1 MAQKVKPNAI
11 RLGITT
17 TWSSRWFLNKNTK
30 FFLEE
35 DLMIREFIRERL
47 KDAGIVSIDIE
58 RASETIRVSI
68 RAARPGLI
76 IGRGGKG
83 IEEMKE
89 KLLRNLKKLR
99 IANSIPTKF
108 TLNVNV
114 EELKRTEIAAA
125 VLGQQIATDLERRQP
140 YRKVMKRA
148 IENTMQNRD
157 IKGIK
162 IKLSGRLN
170 GAEISRTE
178 WLAKGRMPLSTL
190 RANIDYAE
198 ATSFN
203 TYGTIGVKVWLY
215 KGEIFDSKVKN
226 TKK

>member
-1 MAQKVKPNAI
+1 MAQKVNPNAF

-17 TWSSRWFLNKNTK
+17 TWSSRWFLNRNTK

-35 DLMIREFIRERL
+35 DLAIREFIRERL
-47 KDAGIVSIDIE
+47 KEAGIVSIDIE
-58 RASETIRVSI
+58 RASDTIRVSI

-89 KLLRNLKKLR
+89 KLLRSLKKLR
-99 IANSIPTKF
+99 VANKIPTNF
-108 TLNVNV
+108 AFNLNV
-114 EELKRTEIAAA
+114 EELKRTEIASA

-140 YRKVMKRA
+140 YRKIMKRA
-148 IENTMQNRD
+148 IENAMQNRD

-203 TYGTIGVKVWLY
+203 TYGTIGIKVWLY
-215 KGEIFDSKVKN
+215 KGEVFD
-226 TKK
+226 TKTDTRK

>member
-1 MAQKVKPNAI
+1 MAQKVKPNAF
-11 RLGITT
+11 RLGVTT
-17 TWSSRWFLNKNTK
+17 NWSSRWFLNRNTK

-35 DLMIREFIRERL
+35 DLAIREFIRERL

-58 RASETIRVSI
+58 RASDTIRVSI

-89 KLLRNLKKLR
+89 KLLRSLRKLR
-99 IANSIPTKF
+99 VANKIPTNF
-108 TLNVNV
+108 VLNLNV

-125 VLGQQIATDLERRQP
+125 VIAQQIATDLERRQP
-140 YRKVMKRA
+140 YRKLMKRA
-148 IENTMQNRD
+148 IENAMQNRD

-170 GAEISRTE
+170 GAEISRAE

-203 TYGTIGVKVWLY
+203 TYGTIGIKVWLY
-215 KGEIFDSKVKN
+215 KGEIFDSVKQ
-226 TKK
+226 KSRK

>member
-11 RLGITT
+11 RLGITCA
-17 TWSSRWFLNKNTK
+17 WSSRWFLNRNTK

-47 KDAGIVSIDIE
+47 KEAGIVSIDIE

-89 KLLRNLKKLR
+89 KLLKNLKKLR
-99 IANSIPTKF
+99 IKNNVPTKF
-108 TLNVNV
+108 SFNINV
-114 EELKRTEIAAA
+114 EELKRTEIASA

-140 YRKVMKRA
+140 YRKIMKRA
-148 IENTMQNRD
+148 IENAMQNRE

-215 KGEIFDSKVKN
+215 KGEIFDSKTKN
-226 TKK
+226 KK

>member
-1 MAQKVKPNAI
+1 MAQKVNPNAF
-11 RLGITT
+11 RLGVTT

-35 DLMIREFIRERL
+35 DLAIREFIRERL
-47 KDAGIVSIDIE
+47 KEAGIVSIDIE
-58 RASETIRVSI
+58 RASDTIRVSI

-89 KLLRNLKKLR
+89 KLLRSLKKLR
-99 IANSIPTKF
+99 MVNKIPTNF
-108 TLNVNV
+108 AFNLNV
-114 EELKRTEIAAA
+114 EELKRTEIASA
-125 VLGQQIATDLERRQP
+125 VVAQQMATDLERRQP
-140 YRKVMKRA
+140 YRKLMKRA
-148 IENTMQNRD
+148 IENAMQNRD

-203 TYGTIGVKVWLY
+203 SYGTIGIKVWLY
-215 KGEIFDSKVKN
+215 KGDIFDAK
-226 TKK
+226 TKPRK

>member
-17 TWSSRWFLNKNTK
+17 TWSSRWFLNRNTR

-68 RAARPGLI
+68 QAARPGLI

-99 IANSIPTKF
+99 VKNNIPTNF
-108 TLNVNV
+108 AFNVNV

-125 VLGQQIATDLERRQP
+125 VMGQQIATDLERRQP
-140 YRKVMKRA
+140 YRKLMKRA
-148 IENTMQNRD
+148 IENAMQNRD
-157 IKGIK
+157 IKGVK

-215 KGEIFDSKVKN
+215 KGEIFDTKAKN
-226 TKK
+226 KK

>member
-1 MAQKVKPNAI
+1 MAQKVNPNAF

-17 TWSSRWFLNKNTK
+17 TWSSRWFLNRNTR

-35 DLMIREFIRERL
+35 DLAIREFIRERL
-47 KDAGIVSIDIE
+47 KEAGIVSIDIE
-58 RASETIRVSI
+58 RASDTIRVSI

-89 KLLRNLKKLR
+89 KLLRSLKKLR
-99 IANSIPTKF
+99 VANKVPTNF
-108 TLNVNV
+108 ALNLNV
-114 EELKRTEIAAA
+114 EELKRTEIASA

-140 YRKVMKRA
+140 YRKIMKRA
-148 IENTMQNRD
+148 IENAMQNRD

-170 GAEISRTE
+170 GAEISRVE

-203 TYGTIGVKVWLY
+203 TYGTIGIKVWLY
-215 KGEIFDSKVKN
+215 KGEIFD
-226 TKK
+226 TKTEGRK

>member
-1 MAQKVKPNAI
+1 MAQKVNPNAF

-17 TWSSRWFLNKNTK
+17 TWSSRWFLNRNTK

-35 DLMIREFIRERL
+35 DLAIREFIRERL
-47 KDAGIVSIDIE
+47 KEAGIVSIDIE
-58 RASETIRVSI
+58 RASDTIRVSI

-89 KLLRNLKKLR
+89 KLLRSLKKLR
-99 IANSIPTKF
+99 VTNKIPTNF
-108 TLNVNV
+108 TFNLNV
-114 EELKRTEIAAA
+114 EELKRTEIASA

-140 YRKVMKRA
+140 YRKIMKRA
-148 IENTMQNRD
+148 IENAMQNRD

-203 TYGTIGVKVWLY
+203 TYGTIGIKVWLY
-215 KGEIFDSKVKN
+215 KGEVFD
-226 TKK
+226 TKTDARK